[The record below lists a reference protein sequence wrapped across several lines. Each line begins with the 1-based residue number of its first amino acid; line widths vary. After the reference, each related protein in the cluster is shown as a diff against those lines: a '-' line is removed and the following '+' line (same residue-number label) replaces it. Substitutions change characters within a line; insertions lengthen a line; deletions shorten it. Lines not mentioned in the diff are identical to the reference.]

1 MFLHEF
7 PVSITP
13 IFLFTKEI
21 FFGRILQFKGLIL
34 LNLFQGLCVDRL
46 FEQTMARLEAELP
59 AEDYKRW
66 FYPARPIKTTD
77 KALYIQVP
85 NIFFKNWIEERYGP
99 KIARILSDIA
109 GINMEVELIIGRE
122 NGESEPASSQSYSTS
137 RTQPGEGSDRIDLDS
152 GLSEKYTFENFVVG
166 NSNQLAHAASLAVSN
181 RSAAYNPLFLYGG
194 SGLGKTHLLNAIGN
208 HILSLD
214 WNSKVVYRSS
224 EDFTNELIEALRNEN
239 MPAFRKKY
247 RNIDA
252 LIIDDIHFIGGKE
265 RTQEEFFY
273 TFNALYEAE
282 KQIILSSDQMPKEIP
297 DLEDR
302 LRSRF
307 EGGLFADITPPD
319 RETKVAILSKK
330 AEEEGIELST
340 EVGFYLASQNE
351 TNIRVL
357 EGYLSRLGAYS
368 SLTKNP
374 IDLETAQKLLGL
386 FIEADQKQI
395 TLDLIIKETADFF
408 NIKVADLKSAKK
420 QKVIALP
427 RQAAMY
433 VARQLT
439 PLSTIEIGQR
449 FGGRDHSTVIHAVKK
464 VETKI
469 NDDHGFARTMQEL
482 EKVIR
487 SRAAR

>member
-1 MFLHEF
+1 M
-7 PVSITP
+7 
-13 IFLFTKEI
+13 
-21 FFGRILQFKGLIL
+21 
-34 LNLFQGLCVDRL
+34 
-46 FEQTMARLEAELP
+46 
-59 AEDYKRW
+59 KR
-66 FYPARPIKTTD
+66 K
-77 KALYIQVP
+77 
-85 NIFFKNWIEERYGP
+85 
-99 KIARILSDIA
+99 
-109 GINMEVELIIGRE
+109 
-122 NGESEPASSQSYSTS
+122 
-137 RTQPGEGSDRIDLDS
+137 
-152 GLSEKYTFENFVVG
+152 
-166 NSNQLAHAASLAVSN
+166 N
-181 RSAAYNPLFLYGG
+181 RSSF
-194 SGLGKTHLLNAIGN
+194 
-208 HILSLD
+208 
-214 WNSKVVYRSS
+214 
-224 EDFTNELIEALRNEN
+224 
-239 MPAFRKKY
+239 PA
-247 RNIDA
+247 
-252 LIIDDIHFIGGKE
+252 
-265 RTQEEFFY
+265 T
-273 TFNALYEAE
+273 
-282 KQIILSSDQMPKEIP
+282 SMPKEIP

-449 FGGRDHSTVIHAVKK
+449 FGGA
-464 VETKI
+464 
-469 NDDHGFARTMQEL
+469 
-482 EKVIR
+482 
-487 SRAAR
+487 